1 MDQNLKKGRR
11 YSRQEKMD
19 VINFVD
25 RINEELGRGG
35 ISRASREFG
44 ISQLTISKWIRDQGE
59 PVPGRRRARGRT
71 RADVP
76 ANLERLSVIMKQIN
90 ELEDKLGD
98 LHEEYDTLKA
108 QL

>member
-1 MDQNLKKGRR
+1 M
-11 YSRQEKMD
+11 
-19 VINFVD
+19 INFVN

-44 ISQLTISKWIRDQGE
+44 ISQLTISKWIRDHDDDGSSN
-59 PVPGRRRARGRT
+59 GRRPRGRS
-71 RADVP
+71 RQDVP
-76 ANLERLSVIMKQIN
+76 ANLERLSAILEQIN

-98 LHEEYDTLKA
+98 LHKEYDTLKA